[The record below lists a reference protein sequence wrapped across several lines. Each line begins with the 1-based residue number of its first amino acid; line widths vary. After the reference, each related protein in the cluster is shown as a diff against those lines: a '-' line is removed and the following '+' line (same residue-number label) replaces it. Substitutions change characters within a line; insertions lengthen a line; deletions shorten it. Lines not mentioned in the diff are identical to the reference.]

1 MMSVLVVAVVS
12 SVGRDVSSLGAS
24 SSIGLISEIS
34 VSEALVTS
42 CSSKYIEV

>member
-1 MMSVLVVAVVS
+1 MMSALVVAVVS
-12 SVGRDVSSLGAS
+12 FVDRDVSSLGAS

-34 VSEALVTS
+34 VFETLVTS